1 MIIGVAADV
10 AHGPYSDRVSESRR
24 DYSLER
30 LKQLGE
36 ELDAGRLLDGHPLCV
51 YVTGSYG
58 RLEAWE
64 KSDIDPFFLYDSAD
78 ETRRFPWTRF
88 VRLSARLIDVAQEM
102 DFPSF
107 SKDGKYLEVQYVSE
121 MERVLGSPSDD
132 SLNAFTARMLLLLE
146 SQPLHDENV
155 YCGLLRRIIGFYYRD
170 FEDHANS
177 FLPTFLVN
185 DILRFWRTLTL
196 NYEHHR
202 LSLDKALADD
212 ALTEDELR
220 DRKAKSALKNYK
232 LKVSRLSTCF
242 SMVANLSAMPAPV
255 KPDQVFDLCRV
266 TPAERFVHLC
276 DHSQAARGL
285 VESLADVYGDFLDQV
300 QRDEDI
306 LLAEFAES
314 GNRKKALERASRYGD
329 LIYALLKEVTPAER
343 MRYLAI

>member
-1 MIIGVAADV
+1 MFEEVADV
-10 AHGPYSDRVSESRR
+10 ACEPYSPYVQDSPR
-24 DYSLER
+24 DYSLRR

-36 ELDAGRLLDGHPLCV
+36 ELDAGQLLDGHPLCV

-78 ETRRFPWTRF
+78 ETQRFPWTSF

-102 DFPSF
+102 DFPPF

-146 SQPLHDENV
+146 SQPLHDEAV
-155 YCGLLRRIIGFYYRD
+155 YLRLLKRIIGFYYRD
-170 FEDHANS
+170 FEDHADS

-202 LSLDKALADD
+202 LGLGT
-212 ALTEDELR
+212 ALTEKDLAAEELAKK
-220 DRKAKSALKNYK
+220 KADSALKNYK

-242 SMVANLSAMPAPV
+242 SMVSNLSAMAPPV
-255 KPDQVFDLCRV
+255 KPEQVFDLCRI
-266 TPAERFVHLC
+266 TPAERFTRLSSQ
-276 DHSQAARGL
+276 SQASGDL
-285 VESLADVYGDFLDQV
+285 VEKLVTVYGEFLEQV
-300 QRDEDI
+300 QRDEDV
-306 LLAEFAES
+306 LLTEFAEAD
-314 GNRKKALERASRYGD
+314 NRREASASASRYGD
-329 LIYALLKEVTPAER
+329 LIYALLKEVTPADR
-343 MRYLAI
+343 MRYLVI